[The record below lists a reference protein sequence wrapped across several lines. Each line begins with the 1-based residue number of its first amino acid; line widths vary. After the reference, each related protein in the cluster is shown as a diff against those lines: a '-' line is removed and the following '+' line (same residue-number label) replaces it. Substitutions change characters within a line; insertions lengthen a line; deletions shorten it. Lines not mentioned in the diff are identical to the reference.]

1 MLGFLIPKAEVGEQ
15 LEQRRAATRFEPA
28 SDQPADLSL
37 LEEQIAAPS
46 TEAPRELGRTGLTP
60 EAQEEESYTSRLLK
74 VKKDVR
80 KRTDPQ

>member
-1 MLGFLIPKAEVGEQ
+1 
-15 LEQRRAATRFEPA
+15 
-28 SDQPADLSL
+28 L